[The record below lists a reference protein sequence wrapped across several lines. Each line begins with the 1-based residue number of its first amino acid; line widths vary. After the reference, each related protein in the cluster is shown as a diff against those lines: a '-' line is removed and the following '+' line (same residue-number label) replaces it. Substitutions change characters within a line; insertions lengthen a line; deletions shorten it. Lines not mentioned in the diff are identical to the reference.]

1 MCFSVGRADV
11 AVGQEGPAAWPHCR
25 REKHASPPSSQTV
38 TQQARMLLCSIQDNR
53 AGGLGTGAQ
62 GQHLSART
70 WLWGGWVLVGPQMK
84 GRSRAL
90 AFGTGKEKTT
100 GQPGLSG
107 RQQDQGGHSSPCTKV
122 TGGRRCH
129 ARCQV
134 VKILRGHTW
143 TRHLSRRVQ
152 QGLSTRLLSPLPACE
167 KPEPPGPRP
176 GEVSE
181 RLVNRNATPHC
192 CI

>member
-11 AVGQEGPAAWPHCR
+11 AVGQEGPAAWLHCR

-84 GRSRAL
+84 GRSRTL
-90 AFGTGKEKTT
+90 AFGTGKEETT
-100 GQPGLSG
+100 GQPGHSG

-134 VKILRGHTW
+134 VKILEDTPGQDTCPGG
-143 TRHLSRRVQ
+143 VQ
-152 QGLSTRLLSPLPACE
+152 QGLEHKA
-167 KPEPPGPRP
+167 PE
-176 GEVSE
+176 SSAW
-181 RLVNRNATPHC
+181 L
-192 CI
+192 